1 MNFHEPSLKPVLSY
15 PEKYRFQFHEVAD
28 DKNNATTP
36 LCLKGTEPSTLSD
49 WQSWLQF
56 EEEEITELSVKAP
69 SVCFQAWNEG
79 GAPMG
84 SLQLSIE
91 LHRAWLVQCSE
102 LWGEWFTEKEQVV
115 DFQFITGTISVWE
128 AKHFGQVHEKLRG
141 YPLELVNQEIVPAE
155 EKQAPN
161 MYMVPK
167 RFDLFAFFE
176 HTSFLSS
183 SPDAFKKEKMRLEK
197 GMSINHSFDLVGD
210 DPAQPAQK
218 AKKKA
223 RGGGAGASTGDG
235 TQGTDAA
242 KPPKAPKATP
252 TVQDADSF
260 LAERIEQIK
269 VVTCSRK
276 GCSKRIDQLV
286 KRLDN
291 GKDDSWFQPFWKH
304 GCTNRHVIH
313 MGVAILWH
321 TGNMAACPDSVYDV
335 GSNVLIPRLKT
346 LGSNHFNELWQ
357 TVPEETRGWYRY
369 HEEARRKEREQE
381 EKGEDIQLDGGEDE
395 EEEEEEEEEGPVMQK
410 NTDASMGKR
419 LGLIQSKPFLGH
431 DARGARDVP
440 REENAT
446 FRMDQLGEYL
456 KPHLSAESLLISEKI
471 TSHIDELLK
480 KALAVPTVAVPTT
493 AVPTALELKEAVSAG
508 LQAGFKPIKDEVI
521 AENVRLTTQNAKI
534 LGLAFKVCDTAPALQ
549 GLVDDMMLSECLTPA
564 RALELGRNRIR
575 TMRNRQEKDEAT
587 NNLTEFAAQHNLP
600 PLTK

>member
-1 MNFHEPSLKPVLSY
+1 M
-15 PEKYRFQFHEVAD
+15 
-28 DKNNATTP
+28 
-36 LCLKGTEPSTLSD
+36 
-49 WQSWLQF
+49 
-56 EEEEITELSVKAP
+56 
-69 SVCFQAWNEG
+69 
-79 GAPMG
+79 
-84 SLQLSIE
+84 
-91 LHRAWLVQCSE
+91 
-102 LWGEWFTEKEQVV
+102 
-115 DFQFITGTISVWE
+115 
-128 AKHFGQVHEKLRG
+128 
-141 YPLELVNQEIVPAE
+141 ELVNQKIVPAG

-176 HTSFLSS
+176 RTSFWSS
-183 SPDAFKKEKMRLEK
+183 NPEAFKKEGKRREMK
-197 GMSINHSFDLVGD
+197 YSINNSFLSVVY
-210 DPAQPAQK
+210 DPPVDATQK

-223 RGGGAGASTGDG
+223 RGAGAGASTGDG

-242 KPPKAPKATP
+242 KPPKEPKAAH

-260 LAERIEQIK
+260 LEERIEQIK
-269 VVTCSRK
+269 VPCDRR
-276 GCSKRIDQLV
+276 GCSKRISELV
-286 KRLDN
+286 KRLEN
-291 GKDDSWFQPFWKH
+291 GRADSWFQPFWKH

-313 MGVAILWH
+313 MCVAILWH
-321 TGNMAACPDSVYDV
+321 TGEMPECPDSVYDK
-335 GSNVLIPRLKT
+335 GSNVLIPMLT
-346 LGSNHFNELWQ
+346 NLGPNHFNEFWQ

-381 EKGEDIQLDGGEDE
+381 EEEEQDGEDIELDGG
-395 EEEEEEEEEGPVMQK
+395 EEEEEGPVMQK

-419 LGLIQSKPFLGH
+419 LGLIQSKPSKDG
-431 DARGARDVP
+431 ARGARDVP

-521 AENVRLTTQNAKI
+521 AENVRLTTQNEKI

-549 GLVDDMMLSECLTPA
+549 GLIDDMMLSECLTPA

-575 TMRNRQEKDEAT
+575 TMRNRQEKEEAM
-587 NNLTEFAAQHNLP
+587 NNLKEFAAEHELP
-600 PLTK
+600 